1 MIRTLF
7 FVLFIASHLAIA
19 EESVGNGRITYVVKP
34 DYISVDLA
42 AEYIYRGYPLAPE
55 LRSEELPIEN
65 ISNIGELFQ
74 AKSAEYASQTKTTLE
89 LTKNERHELKTD
101 DTILSPVP
109 VITPSHTLQLN
120 KYFSC
125 LEESAPLFSKYFNLL
140 KQDYIKGDERDDLI
154 QNIKLRLDDERALLG
169 RSSVDGHLCGK
180 YLGNLSFAEMP
191 DLLLNKY
198 LLVIKAISQDERVNV
213 LAALIATFH
222 PDSPMTDKL
231 IFLKLVEHQMAKI
244 YFQKKTAFDLADL
257 KQDYLALL
265 KEATKNTESQGVSI
279 HQIPL
284 NNWKEIRIAFDW
296 SLEQLQK

>member
-1 MIRTLF
+1 MIRTFF

-19 EESVGNGRITYVVKP
+19 EENVGNGRITYVVKP
-34 DYISVDLA
+34 DYISVNLA

-55 LRSEELPIEN
+55 HLSVELFYEN

-74 AKSAEYASQTKTTLE
+74 AKAAEYASQTKTTHDLS
-89 LTKNERHELKTD
+89 KNELHELKTD
-101 DTILSPVP
+101 DSILSPATVTTP
-109 VITPSHTLQLN
+109 VHTLQLT

-140 KQDYIKGDERDDLI
+140 KQDYIKGDERDVLI

-169 RSSVDGHLCGK
+169 RSSIDGHLCGK
-180 YLGNLSFAEMP
+180 YLGYLSFSRMP

-198 LLVIKAISQDERVNV
+198 LLVMKDLPQDEKINV
-213 LAALIATFH
+213 LAAFIATFH

-244 YFQKKTAFDLADL
+244 YFQKKIAFDLADL

-265 KEATKNTESQGVSI
+265 KESIKNTESQGVSI

-284 NNWKEIRIAFDW
+284 NNWKEIKIAFDW
-296 SLEQLQK
+296 SWGELQK